1 MNTFRFWR
9 AMAGCVGVVLGG
21 VACGG
26 GGSAIDAQ
34 TAPIEA
40 WRSYCV
46 ATFPQGF
53 ESPATAFSRGFTA
66 NAGDEY
72 LIARFFGFDGR
83 STTTLLLLTPAG
95 PQDYD
100 LRLEG
105 GAALPYTTSCDL
117 ENTNEHLAVFA
128 TTTLFREATL
138 ATPLCELPAGTVR
151 PLNAEAASGH
161 SLADAAAGGDALV
174 YEISLNA
181 LGAECAGAET
191 GFARVPPVTVRD
203 TSTHLVPIRTIL
215 GPA

>member
-46 ATFPQGF
+46 ATFQ
-53 ESPATAFSRGFTA
+53 RGF
-66 NAGDEY
+66 
-72 LIARFFGFDGR
+72 
-83 STTTLLLLTPAG
+83 
-95 PQDYD
+95 
-100 LRLEG
+100 
-105 GAALPYTTSCDL
+105 
-117 ENTNEHLAVFA
+117 
-128 TTTLFREATL
+128 
-138 ATPLCELPAGTVR
+138 
-151 PLNAEAASGH
+151 
-161 SLADAAAGGDALV
+161 
-174 YEISLNA
+174 
-181 LGAECAGAET
+181 ECAGAEI